1 MDFSGWEKLSLVDY
15 DDNIT
20 TTLFMAGC
28 PFRCPWCHNSSLVL
42 EPGKVGHIPWS
53 EIMDYLSKRK
63 NVLDAV
69 CVTGGEPTMMP
80 DLLDKLADIKSLGYK
95 IKLDTNGSDPVQLRV
110 AVEQGL
116 VDYVA
121 MDIKNC
127 EARYPETVG
136 VKNLNFAPVKESFT
150 YLLTSPVRYEFRTT
164 LVEEFHTKEDIE
176 ALGKMIRGAKVLYLQ
191 EFIDNENCIAHGF
204 RTVPKEKA
212 LLYRAI
218 LLKYVERC
226 ELRGYD

>member
-127 EARYPETVG
+127 EARYAETVG